1 MVVVVAQR
9 RCLGGCV
16 GLGEQRDLK
25 ISLLSV
31 LGAQQGGR
39 WDGDVVDGHLH

>member
-31 LGAQQGGR
+31 LGALRGGR